1 MNIAMKLTFDG
12 LVRALRFR
20 QLAVR
25 EELALGRRFSED
37 ENKKTSG
44 ERYDERRSSIAESP
58 V

>member
-20 QLAVR
+20 QLALR
-25 EELALGRRFSED
+25 EELALKQDMGRD
-37 ENKKTSG
+37 TSG
-44 ERYDERRSSIAESP
+44 EKYDERRSSITESP